1 MFQKIVNHV
10 WETMMR
16 EVMGKDQTLGLGCI
30 QETASSLLFWG
41 LFPFLHLPVVVAHF
55 SVRVIVVHFVVA
67 AGLVAA
73 EDAEGVADV
82 ARGGGHGGGVGSCD
96 AT

>member
-1 MFQKIVNHV
+1 MNSGDGFLSHCYGV
-10 WETMMR
+10 EF
-16 EVMGKDQTLGLGCI
+16 
-30 QETASSLLFWG
+30 A
-41 LFPFLHLPVVVAHF
+41 FLHLPVVVAHF

-82 ARGGGHGGGVGSCD
+82 ARGGGDGGGVGSCD
-96 AT
+96 TT